1 MFKLAKLLAIVVLAF
16 SMVPA
21 AQAHPVASSSPS
33 CVPAGDTGLT
43 TLIVAKNQQ
52 HITDMTIDAT
62 GCDVGIFVPP
72 DSKNVVIRDDEIFG
86 ANIHAIFVQDST
98 HILIDHNNVHD
109 NSVGVQNVTCDRPHE
124 GQTCVNEGKAIQL
137 DGTSHSLVSHNVIT
151 KDLFGGISIADDG
164 PVDPGAPNPGTLLPA
179 NDNLVLGNQISQVS
193 HDCGIV
199 VAAYNG
205 QTISDNKILN
215 NNIEGSLPPFG
226 VNPYVGQIVVATD
239 GPDAHIENTMIVN
252 NVINGSTLPGIVLH
266 ANAPGDS
273 ISGTK
278 IISNT
283 LGNNGYYPAF
293 FSTPNTPVA
302 TDGPTG
308 ISIVAEVNPQAPV
321 TPPTISGTVLINNEI
336 SPDQNGVWLCNTS
349 GTDMINTP
357 NHQSDVTNPVA
368 KCAAGG
374 N

>member
-1 MFKLAKLLAIVVLAF
+1 M
-16 SMVPA
+16 
-21 AQAHPVASSSPS
+21 
-33 CVPAGDTGLT
+33 
-43 TLIVAKNQQ
+43 
-52 HITDMTIDAT
+52 
-62 GCDVGIFVPP
+62 
-72 DSKNVVIRDDEIFG
+72 
-86 ANIHAIFVQDST
+86 
-98 HILIDHNNVHD
+98 
-109 NSVGVQNVTCDRPHE
+109 
-124 GQTCVNEGKAIQL
+124 
-137 DGTSHSLVSHNVIT
+137 
-151 KDLFGGISIADDG
+151 
-164 PVDPGAPNPGTLLPA
+164 
-179 NDNLVLGNQISQVS
+179 
-193 HDCGIV
+193 
-199 VAAYNG
+199 
-205 QTISDNKILN
+205 
-215 NNIEGSLPPFG
+215 
-226 VNPYVGQIVVATD
+226 GQIVVATD

-273 ISGTK
+273 ISDTK

-321 TPPTISGTVLINNEI
+321 TPPTISVTVLINNEI
-336 SPDQNGVWLCNTS
+336 TADQNGVWLCNTS

-357 NHQSDVTNPVA
+357 NHQSDVTNPLA